1 VVTTKQQI
9 NEAEGSYKVYLAIKG
24 DDNLRGKFRC
34 TTKGVQYYNK
44 KQMTE
49 PDFSEI
55 SVYLAKNWKIIVSR
69 EDLKSGIMA
78 ASARIEPGL
87 IYGTQ
92 ISDEFR
98 VKVEK
103 FLFTNQ
109 PSFRR
114 YDITTDAVAIA
125 VDPIGFEH
133 QRRLTEMRIAK
144 ALRANGLQKVR
155 VTHEG
160 KRKMRWF
167 PIKGA

>member
-1 VVTTKQQI
+1 METTKQQI

-24 DDNLRGKFRC
+24 DENLKGKFRC
-34 TTKGVQYYNK
+34 TKKGVQYYNNK
-44 KQMTE
+44 KMTA

-55 SVYLAKNWKIIVSR
+55 SVYLAKHWKIIVSR
-69 EDLKSGIMA
+69 EDLRAGIMA
-78 ASARIEPGL
+78 ASTRIEPEL

-98 VKVEK
+98 AKVEQY
-103 FLFTNQ
+103 LFTNQ

-125 VDPIGFEH
+125 VDPTGFEH
-133 QRRLTEMRIAK
+133 QKRLTEMRVAK